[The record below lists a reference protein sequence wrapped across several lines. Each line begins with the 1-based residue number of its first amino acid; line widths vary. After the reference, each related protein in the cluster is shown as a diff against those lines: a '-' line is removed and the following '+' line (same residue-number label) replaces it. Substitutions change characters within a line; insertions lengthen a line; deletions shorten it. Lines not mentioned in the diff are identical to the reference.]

1 MNILV
6 NQINWEYLALR
17 KASYISFWFA
27 AETLAPITLFEYGY
41 HLAKTP
47 EKLIVGID
55 QAYERRIDVE
65 IQTRLVLGEKYEF
78 VYSIADLATAI
89 INRTK

>member
-47 EKLIVGID
+47 EKLIVGIGRLMSVLTYRKNKTNFLD
-55 QAYERRIDVE
+55 KFLINQE
-65 IQTRLVLGEKYEF
+65 ILH
-78 VYSIADLATAI
+78 
-89 INRTK
+89 